1 MISTNRKVSF
11 RPYHGFQEAKALLPN
26 PCNQCYD
33 RPPAQES
40 HEQAGSRRMID
51 PVGSRTQ

>member
-1 MISTNRKVSF
+1 MIFANRKASF
-11 RPYHGFQEAKALLPN
+11 CPNHSFQEAEALLPS
-26 PCNQCYD
+26 PCNQRYD

-40 HEQAGSRRMID
+40 HEQAGSRRTID